1 MRGTGGISKIKSE
14 FIGAFED
21 KDVIH
26 IDKNASMIILSSQT
40 WLNDSVYFVY
50 NQELKLGW
58 HFISDKNSGKID
70 KYIGPNE
77 YLNLIEH
84 VLNRITKIEK
94 NRSFKLEYL
103 NLASKEITE
112 NNLKSALVNLLI
124 LVRENHRLNKQQVIF
139 VLRELFIILHQIE
152 NQGIDKMYYI
162 GNLVY
167 STDEKL
173 VEFNEKYKQIFEEG
187 RNINHEM
194 RCYVWDILKLY
205 ESDILTNLDFVLRN
219 LEVYIRDDS
228 VILNEISVKHYTENI
243 IENLL

>member
-1 MRGTGGISKIKSE
+1 
-14 FIGAFED
+14 
-21 KDVIH
+21 
-26 IDKNASMIILSSQT
+26 
-40 WLNDSVYFVY
+40 
-50 NQELKLGW
+50 
-58 HFISDKNSGKID
+58 
-70 KYIGPNE
+70 
-77 YLNLIEH
+77 
-84 VLNRITKIEK
+84 
-94 NRSFKLEYL
+94 
-103 NLASKEITE
+103 
-112 NNLKSALVNLLI
+112 
-124 LVRENHRLNKQQVIF
+124 
-139 VLRELFIILHQIE
+139 
-152 NQGIDKMYYI
+152 MYYI